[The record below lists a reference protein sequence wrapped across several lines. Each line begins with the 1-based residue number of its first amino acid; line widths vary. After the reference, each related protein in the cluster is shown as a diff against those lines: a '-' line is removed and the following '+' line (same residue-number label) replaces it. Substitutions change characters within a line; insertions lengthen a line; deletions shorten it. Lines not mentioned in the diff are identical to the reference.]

1 MRARL
6 PDRADVVERAGARVA
21 FEVCG
26 DGEQAV
32 FLIPPSTITHSR
44 SWKGQIPF
52 LARSRRVVTTD
63 GRGTGRSDR
72 CAVAARHAPNE
83 VVADLCAVLD
93 AAGVERAVVVAHCHA
108 LGWALRLAV
117 EHSDR
122 VTGLVAISPG
132 VALAPDY
139 DYAAEGA
146 RRWADTLDRPTG
158 WAMRNREF
166 WRRAGGYRAWV
177 EFFFDQ
183 LLPEAHSTKP
193 CEDTVSWALDTDA
206 ESMIAEREG
215 RAAPGPPE
223 AEELCRR
230 LRCPVLVI
238 HGTDDRCQ
246 PLERARR
253 MAELTGGELV
263 VIEGAGHLPHA
274 RDPVRVNLE
283 IDAFLP
289 RCGARREP
297 LAELA

>member
-6 PDRADVVERAGARVA
+6 PDRTSVVERAGARVA
-21 FEVCG
+21 FEMCG
-26 DGEQAV
+26 DGGQAV

-52 LARSRRVVTTD
+52 LARRCRVLTTD

-72 CAVAARHAPNE
+72 CAIAARHQPDE

-93 AAGVERAVVVAHCHA
+93 AAEVGQAVVVTHCHA

-117 EHSDR
+117 EHAER

-146 RRWADTLDRPTG
+146 RRWADTLEGPNG

-166 WRRAGGYRAWV
+166 WRRDGGFRSWV

-193 CEDTVSWALDTDA
+193 YEDAVSWALDTNA
-206 ESMIAEREG
+206 EAMIAEREG
-215 RAAPGPPE
+215 RALPGPDE
-223 AEELCRR
+223 AEALCRR

-246 PLERARR
+246 PLARALR
-253 MAELTGGELV
+253 MAEVTGGDLV
-263 VIEGAGHLPHA
+263 VMEGSGHLPHA
-274 RDPVRVNLE
+274 RDPVKVNLE
-283 IDAFLP
+283 IESFL
-289 RCGARREP
+289 RRV
-297 LAELA
+297 A